1 MARTRKSTP
10 KRQRKCAPKRHTKST
25 PKRRTKS
32 TSKRWSKKTIPRR
45 PNKTAF
51 ANVVRKFSRLRTPLH
66 VEAMK
71 LANNNF
77 VRQFCQNVNQL
88 RHARLP
94 PHMEKKLQQSSTK
107 LRKLVSRKTSLKSKR
122 DMLAQRGGFL
132 GFLLPVLLKTVL
144 GKVL

>member
-1 MARTRKSTP
+1 MART
-10 KRQRKCAPKRHTKST
+10 KRSAPKRRTKST
-25 PKRRTKS
+25 PKRR
-32 TSKRWSKKTIPRR
+32 SKKTTPKR
-45 PNKTAF
+45 PKKTAF
-51 ANVVRKFSRLRTPLH
+51 ANAVRKLSRLRAPQR
-66 VEAMK
+66 VQAMK

-94 PHMEKKLQQSSTK
+94 PHVEKKLQQSSTK

-132 GFLLPVLLKTVL
+132 GFLLPILLKTVL

>member
-1 MARTRKSTP
+1 MART
-10 KRQRKCAPKRHTKST
+10 KRSAPKRRTKST
-25 PKRRTKS
+25 PKRR
-32 TSKRWSKKTIPRR
+32 SKKTTPKR
-45 PNKTAF
+45 PKKTAF
-51 ANVVRKFSRLRTPLH
+51 ANAVRKLSRLRAPQR
-66 VEAMK
+66 VQAMK

-88 RHARLP
+88 RRAHLP

-132 GFLLPVLLKTVL
+132 GFLLPILLKTVL

>member
-1 MARTRKSTP
+1 MART
-10 KRQRKCAPKRHTKST
+10 KRSAPKRRTKST
-25 PKRRTKS
+25 PKRR
-32 TSKRWSKKTIPRR
+32 SKKTTPKR
-45 PNKTAF
+45 PKKTAF
-51 ANVVRKFSRLRTPLH
+51 ANAVRKLSRLRAPQR
-66 VEAMK
+66 VQAMK

-132 GFLLPVLLKTVL
+132 GFLLPILLKTVL

>member
-10 KRQRKCAPKRHTKST
+10 KRQRKSAPKRRAKPT
-25 PKRRTKS
+25 PKRR
-32 TSKRWSKKTIPRR
+32 SKKTIPRR

-51 ANVVRKFSRLRTPLH
+51 ANAVRKLSRLRAPQR
-66 VEAMK
+66 VQAMK

-94 PHMEKKLQQSSTK
+94 PHVEKKLQQSSTK

-132 GFLLPVLLKTVL
+132 GFLLPILLKTVL